1 MNNQYF
7 IGAKN
12 VCIVAVPTNKKS
24 KYNITNFIYHCDK
37 LFGWASQY
45 YKKNGSNKIY
55 VIFPTLTR
63 GKDLIYKLH
72 YEDIIVQFPNDVFL
86 DNIAKTVRISG
97 VLGHSEKE
105 QHLFLPNIE
114 NFQIVHNRLENLESD
129 LRHKINEFTNLDDY
143 INNKFNLLNK
153 ANTCKYQEEIETLKN
168 KVGQLE
174 NDNRSLQYVISQQTM
189 NINLILSSYIKVEND
204 LKKLDKWTETTQNI
218 VCDNTLKI
226 NEIKKELQNNNL
238 CNIVTNLQKEI
249 YQFQQWADIKEGSI
263 TENTINIKSIIQKN
277 NEIKQS
283 LDQNIAKINKNM
295 IEMKE
300 RNKWHESTGQHQHIY
315 ALEKCG
321 LFEKRI
327 TALEKKYRTNETK
340 IDKLELEN
348 TSPTNINKIIENIA
362 QYTTNL
368 VSLDAL
374 TSIQNVANEVSDKNT
389 ELQSNQLEQN
399 TIIKVPEQ
407 NVENTKEDD
416 ESDENNDDIFIVI
429 EKIDEL

>member
-1 MNNQYF
+1 MYNPYF

-12 VCIVAVPTNKKS
+12 VCILAVPTNKKA

-45 YKKNGSNKIY
+45 YKKSGSNKIY

-63 GKDLIYKLH
+63 GQDLIHKLK
-72 YEDIIVQFPNDVFL
+72 YDDIIVQFPNDVFL

-97 VLGHSEKE
+97 VFGHSEKE
-105 QHLFLPNIE
+105 QHLFIPNVE
-114 NFQIVHNRLENLESD
+114 NFQLYHNRLENLESD
-129 LRHKINEFTNLDDY
+129 MRDKINELANLDEY
-143 INNKFNLLNK
+143 IEQKFNKFNV
-153 ANTCKYQEEIETLKN
+153 ANTRKFQEQIETLTN
-168 KVGQLE
+168 KVNKLE
-174 NDNRSLQYVISQQTM
+174 DDNRFLQFVISQQTT
-189 NINLILSSYIKVEND
+189 NTNLIINSYIKIEND
-204 LKKLDKWTETTQNI
+204 LKKLDKWTETTQNL
-218 VCDNTLKI
+218 VCDNTLKL
-226 NEIKKELQNNNL
+226 NEIKKELQNDNL
-238 CNIVTNLQKEI
+238 CNIVANIQKEI
-249 YQFQQWADIKEGSI
+249 YHFEHWADIKEGCI
-263 TENTINIKSIIQKN
+263 TENTNNIKSIIQKN

-283 LDQNIAKINKNM
+283 FDEDIVKINKNM

-327 TALEKKYRTNETK
+327 TALEKKHRTNETK

-348 TSPTNINKIIENIA
+348 TSITNINKIMENIA

-374 TSIQNVANEVSDKNT
+374 DPIQIVENSLTEQNT
-389 ELQSNQLEQN
+389 ELQNNQLEQN
-399 TIIKVPEQ
+399 SIIKVADQ
-407 NVENTKEDD
+407 NVENTKDD
-416 ESDENNDDIFIVI
+416 YDTDENNDDIFIII
-429 EKIDEL
+429 EKIDE